1 MRQRN
6 NKKLDECSSECADS
20 GDACVAF
27 NYKEPQLVCE
37 LFENEFTT
45 LTLTPGCTN
54 YVVSLHHC
62 RVEITGNGFLHSL
75 YPHSRAVIS
84 IPIYKVTVT

>member
-20 GDACVAF
+20 GAACVAF
-27 NYKEPQLVCE
+27 NYKEAQLVCE

-54 YVVSLHHC
+54 YVVSRHHST
-62 RVEITGNGFLHSL
+62 IKIIGDGFLHF
-75 YPHSRAVIS
+75 
-84 IPIYKVTVT
+84 